1 MAESR
6 DKPTAAACNV
16 PVLRCSFAVVPA
28 ETAKQENLCE
38 PPREP
43 GSTKPA
49 NSSISMKFRYF
60 PLLALALA
68 GCSQNNKSETATT
81 ASDARFDAFKG
92 EFIEALWRQNPDY
105 ASSQGYHKYDSLLV
119 IPNTA
124 QRQND
129 DAFTRKYL
137 AALGT
142 FGLDSLSPN
151 NQIDL
156 RLLRNELRAE
166 RWYADTLKTWQW
178 NPAGY
183 NLGASV
189 GDLLNGRHFPLS
201 RRLRNIS
208 DKISHAA
215 DYYAA
220 AQANLSNPTREH
232 TELAIKQNA
241 GGLAVFGSAL
251 ADSVRKSGLSEA
263 EKKTLTDRIAATRAA
278 VQGYLD
284 FLKSDVLAKGR
295 FRSFRIGRELFD
307 QKFAYDIQSHFTAT
321 EIYQQALTHKAE
333 LLHDM
338 GRRAARLYPKYFPGQ
353 KAPADTLA
361 LITAVVNQLTLK
373 HAPRDGFVDA
383 VKRQIPT
390 LVAFVND
397 KKLLTQDPSKPLVV
411 RETPL
416 YMRGSGAGASVS
428 APGPYDKGANTYYNV
443 EPLPTEWT
451 PAQAESY
458 LREYNDYTLQ
468 ILNIHEAIPGHYTQL
483 VYANRS
489 PSLVKSIFGNG
500 AMIEGWAVYS
510 ERMMLESGYGNNSDE
525 MWLLW
530 DKWNLRVTLNTV
542 IDHAIQVDNMSEK
555 DVVALL
561 RRDGFQ
567 EEAEARGK
575 WLRATLSQV
584 QLSSYFTG
592 YTEIYA
598 LREELKKKEGKNFDL
613 KNFHEQFLSYGSA
626 PVKYIRE
633 LMLRPN
639 QAK

>member
-1 MAESR
+1 M
-6 DKPTAAACNV
+6 K
-16 PVLRCSFAVVPA
+16 LRY
-28 ETAKQENLCE
+28 L
-38 PPREP
+38 
-43 GSTKPA
+43 
-49 NSSISMKFRYF
+49 

-68 GCSQNNKSETATT
+68 DCSSADKTAAATGP
-81 ASDARFDAFKG
+81 DARFDTFKNQ
-92 EFIEALWRQNPDY
+92 FIEALWRQNPDY

-119 IPNTA
+119 IPNAA
-124 QRQND
+124 QRVSD
-129 DAFTRKYL
+129 DAFAKQTLAYL
-137 AALGT
+137 NT
-142 FGLDSLSPN
+142 FALDSLAPN

-178 NPAGY
+178 NPASY
-183 NLGASV
+183 NLGAAV
-189 GDLLNGRHFPLS
+189 GDLLNGRHFRLD

-215 DYYAA
+215 DFYATA
-220 AQANLSNPTREH
+220 KANISNPTKEH
-232 TELAIKQNA
+232 TELAMKQNA

-251 ADSVRKSGLSEA
+251 ADSVQKSGLSAA
-263 EKKTLTDRIAATRAA
+263 EKKTLTDRVAATRTA
-278 VQGYLD
+278 VQSYID
-284 FLKSDVLAKGR
+284 FLKNDVLPAGK
-295 FRSFRIGRELFD
+295 FRSFRIGKELFD
-307 QKFAYDIQSHFTAT
+307 TKFAYDIQSHFSAA
-321 EIYQQALTHKAE
+321 EIYQQALRHKAE

-338 GRRAARLYPKYFPGQ
+338 GHRAARLYPKYFPGQ

-390 LVAFVND
+390 LVAFVNEH
-397 KKLLTQDPSKPLVV
+397 KLLTQDPTKPLVV

-416 YMRGSGAGASVS
+416 YMRGSGAGASIS

-443 EPLPTEWT
+443 EPLPVEWT

-500 AMIEGWAVYS
+500 AMVEGWAVYT
-510 ERMMLESGYGNNSDE
+510 ERMMLESGYGNNSNE

-530 DKWNLRVTLNTV
+530 DKWNMRVTLNTI
-542 IDHAIQVDNMSEK
+542 IDHAIQVDNMSEN
-555 DVVALL
+555 DVVTML

-592 YTEIYA
+592 YSEIYA
-598 LREELKKKEGKNFDL
+598 LRQELKQKQGKEFNL
-613 KNFHEQFLSYGSA
+613 KAFHENFLSYGSA

-633 LMLRPN
+633 LLLRN
-639 QAK
+639 

>member
-1 MAESR
+1 M
-6 DKPTAAACNV
+6 N
-16 PVLRCSFAVVPA
+16 
-28 ETAKQENLCE
+28 
-38 PPREP
+38 
-43 GSTKPA
+43 
-49 NSSISMKFRYF
+49 FRYF
-60 PLLALALA
+60 PLLALSLA
-68 GCSQNNKSETATT
+68 GCSQADKSGTAATGP
-81 ASDARFDAFKG
+81 DARFDTFKAR
-92 EFIEALWRQNPDY
+92 FIEALWKQNPDY

-119 IPNTA
+119 IPDAA
-124 QRQND
+124 QRRRD
-129 DAFTRKYL
+129 DAFAQKYL

-142 FGLDSLSPN
+142 FALDSLAPN

-166 RWYADTLKTWQW
+166 RWYADTLRTWQW
-178 NPAGY
+178 NPASY

-189 GDLLNGRHFPLS
+189 GDLLNGRHFRLD

-215 DYYAA
+215 EYYAA
-220 AQANLSNPTREH
+220 AKANISKPTKEH

-241 GGLAVFGSAL
+241 GGLAVFGSTL
-251 ADSVRKSGLSEA
+251 ADSVQKSGLSEA
-263 EKKTLTDRIAATRAA
+263 EKKTLMERIATTRAA

-284 FLKSDVLAKGR
+284 FLQREVLPKGP
-295 FRSFRIGRELFD
+295 FHSFRIGKELFD
-307 QKFAYDIQSHFTAT
+307 QKFAYDIQSHFTAA
-321 EIYQQALTHKAE
+321 EIYQQALRHKAE

-338 GRRAARLYPKYFPGQ
+338 GHRAARLYPKYFPGQ

-361 LITAVVNQLTLK
+361 LITAVVSQLTLK
-373 HAPRDGFVDA
+373 HAPRDGFVDV

-397 KKLLTQDPSKPLVV
+397 HQLLTQDPTKPLVV
-411 RETPL
+411 RETPP
-416 YMRGSGAGASVS
+416 YMRGSGAGASIS

-443 EPLPTEWT
+443 EPLPAEWT

-510 ERMMLESGYGNNSDE
+510 ERMMLENGYGNNSDE

-530 DKWNLRVTLNTV
+530 DKWNMRVTLNTI
-542 IDHAIQVDNMSEK
+542 IDHAIQVDNMSES
-555 DVVALL
+555 DVVKML

-584 QLSSYFTG
+584 PLSSYFTG
-592 YTEIYA
+592 YSEIYA
-598 LREELKKKEGKNFDL
+598 LREELKQKEGNDFKL
-613 KNFHEQFLSYGSA
+613 KAFHESFLSYGSA

-633 LMLRPN
+633 LMLRR
-639 QAK
+639 

>member
-1 MAESR
+1 MKIRYLTLLAL
-6 DKPTAAACNV
+6 V
-16 PVLRCSFAVVPA
+16 GCSQA
-28 ETAKQENLCE
+28 
-38 PPREP
+38 
-43 GSTKPA
+43 TKPA
-49 NSSISMKFRYF
+49 A
-60 PLLALALA
+60 P
-68 GCSQNNKSETATT
+68 
-81 ASDARFDAFKG
+81 DARFDAFKNQ
-92 EFIEALWRQNPDY
+92 FIEALWRQNPDY
-105 ASSQGYHKYDSLLV
+105 ASSQGYHRYDSLLV
-119 IPNTA
+119 IPTAA
-124 QRQND
+124 QRQR
-129 DAFTRKYL
+129 DAAFSQQYL

-142 FGLDSLSPN
+142 FGPDSLSPN

-156 RLLRNELRAE
+156 RLLRNELRAS
-166 RWYADTLKTWQW
+166 RWYADTLRPWQW
-178 NPAGY
+178 NPAAY

-189 GDLLNGRHFPLS
+189 GDLLAGRHFPLS

-220 AQANLSNPTREH
+220 ARANISNPTREH
-232 TELAIKQNA
+232 TELAIKQNM
-241 GGLAVFGSAL
+241 GGLTVFGSAL
-251 ADSVRKSGLSEA
+251 ADSVQKSGLSAA
-263 EKKTLTDRIAATRAA
+263 EKKTLTERIVATRAA

-284 FLKSDVLAKGR
+284 FLKADVLPAGR
-295 FRSFRIGRELFD
+295 FRSFRIGKTLFE
-307 QKFAYDIQSHFTAT
+307 QKFAYDIQSRFTAA
-321 EIYQQALTHKAE
+321 EIYQQALAHKTE
-333 LLHDM
+333 LLRDM
-338 GRRAARLYPKYFPGQ
+338 GRRAARLFPKYCAGQ

-373 HAPRDGFVDA
+373 HAPRDGFVEA

-397 KKLLTQDPSKPLVV
+397 KQLLAQDPGKPLVV

-416 YMRGSGAGASVS
+416 YMRGSGAGASIS
-428 APGPYDKGANTYYNV
+428 APGPYDKTANTYYNV
-443 EPLPTEWT
+443 EPLPAEWT
-451 PAQAESY
+451 AAQAESY

-500 AMIEGWAVYS
+500 AMVEGWAVYS

-530 DKWNLRVTLNTV
+530 NKWNLRATLNTI
-542 IDHAIQVDNMSEK
+542 IDHAIQVDNMSET
-555 DVVALL
+555 DAVNML

-598 LREELKKKEGKNFDL
+598 LREELKQQQGQKFDL
-613 KNFHEQFLSYGSA
+613 KKFHEQFLSYGSA

-633 LMLRPN
+633 LLLR
-639 QAK
+639 K

>member
-1 MAESR
+1 
-6 DKPTAAACNV
+6 
-16 PVLRCSFAVVPA
+16 
-28 ETAKQENLCE
+28 
-38 PPREP
+38 
-43 GSTKPA
+43 
-49 NSSISMKFRYF
+49 MKFRYL

-68 GCSQNNKSETATT
+68 SCSQADKAAPAPDT
-81 ASDARFDAFKG
+81 RFDAFKG
-92 EFIEALWRQNPDY
+92 QFIEALWKQNPDY
-105 ASSQGYHKYDSLLV
+105 ASSMGYHKYDSLLL
-119 IPNTA
+119 IPDAA
-124 QRQND
+124 QRQA
-129 DAFTRKYL
+129 DASFAQNNL
-137 AALGT
+137 AALGKFT
-142 FGLDSLSPN
+142 LDSLSPN

-166 RWYADTLKTWQW
+166 RWYADTLKSWQW
-178 NPAGY
+178 NPAHY
-183 NLGASV
+183 NLGAAV
-189 GDLLNGRHFPLS
+189 GELLNGRHFRLD

-215 DYYAA
+215 EFYAA
-220 AQANLSNPTREH
+220 AQATISNPTKEH
-232 TELAIKQNA
+232 IELAIKQNA

-251 ADSVRKSGLSEA
+251 ADSVRKSGLTEA
-263 EKKTLTDRIAATRAA
+263 EKMTLTTRVATARTA

-284 FLKSDVLAKGR
+284 FLKNNVLTKGP
-295 FRSFRIGRELFD
+295 FRPFRIGKELFE
-307 QKFAYDIQSHFTAT
+307 QKFTYDIQSRFTAA
-321 EIYQQALTHKAE
+321 EIYQQALQHKAE

-338 GRRAARLYPKYFPGQ
+338 GHRAARLYPKYFPGQ

-361 LITAVVNQLTLK
+361 LITAVINQLTLK

-390 LVAFVND
+390 LVAFVNEH
-397 KKLLTQDPSKPLVV
+397 KLLTQDPSKPLVV

-443 EPLPTEWT
+443 EPLPAEWT

-500 AMIEGWAVYS
+500 AMVEGWAVYS

-525 MWLLW
+525 MWLMW
-530 DKWNLRVTLNTV
+530 DKWNMRSTLNAV
-542 IDHAIQVDNMSEK
+542 IDHAIQAENMSEK

-561 RRDGFQ
+561 RREGFQ
-567 EEAEARGK
+567 EEAEAQGK

-592 YTEIYA
+592 YSEIYA
-598 LREELKKKEGKNFDL
+598 LRQELKQQEGQAFDL
-613 KNFHEQFLSYGSA
+613 KTFNEQFLSYGSA

-639 QAK
+639 QAGR

>member
-1 MAESR
+1 
-6 DKPTAAACNV
+6 
-16 PVLRCSFAVVPA
+16 
-28 ETAKQENLCE
+28 
-38 PPREP
+38 
-43 GSTKPA
+43 
-49 NSSISMKFRYF
+49 MKLRYF

-68 GCSQNNKSETATT
+68 GCSQDNKSEIVTT

-92 EFIEALWRQNPDY
+92 GFIEALWRQNPDY

-119 IPNTA
+119 IPNAA

-129 DAFTRKYL
+129 DAFTRKHL

-166 RWYADTLKTWQW
+166 RWYADTLQSWQW

-215 DYYAA
+215 DFYAA
-220 AQANLSNPTREH
+220 AKANISNPTKEH

-241 GGLAVFGSAL
+241 GGLAVFSSAL
-251 ADSVRKSGLSEA
+251 ADSVRKSGLTEA
-263 EKKTLTDRIAATRAA
+263 EKKTLTDRITATRAA
-278 VQGYLD
+278 VQGYMD
-284 FLKSDVLAKGR
+284 FLKSDVLPKGK
-295 FRSFRIGRELFD
+295 FRSFRIGRALFD
-307 QKFAYDIQSHFTAT
+307 QKFAYDIQSHFTAA

-451 PAQAESY
+451 AAQAESY

-530 DKWNLRVTLNTV
+530 DKWNMRVTLNTV
-542 IDHAIQVDNMSEK
+542 IDHAIQVDNMNEK

-592 YTEIYA
+592 YSEIYA
-598 LREELKKKEGKNFDL
+598 LREELKQKEGRNFDL
-613 KNFHEQFLSYGSA
+613 KNFHEQFLSFGSA

-633 LMLRPN
+633 LMLRP
-639 QAK
+639 AEKKG

>member
-1 MAESR
+1 MTFFR
-6 DKPTAAACNV
+6 FV
-16 PVLRCSFAVVPA
+16 
-28 ETAKQENLCE
+28 
-38 PPREP
+38 
-43 GSTKPA
+43 A
-49 NSSISMKFRYF
+49 NPFFPHPYMKFLYL
-60 PLLALALA
+60 PLLILALA
-68 GCSQNNKSETATT
+68 GCSQADKAATATT
-81 ASDARFDAFKG
+81 GPDARFDAFKNQ
-92 EFIEALWRQNPDY
+92 FIEALWRQNPGY
-105 ASSQGYHKYDSLLV
+105 ASGQGYHKYDSLLV
-119 IPNTA
+119 IPNAA
-124 QRQND
+124 QRQSD
-129 DAFTRKYL
+129 AAFTQKYL
-137 AALGT
+137 AALST

-156 RLLRNELRAE
+156 RLLRNELRAQ
-166 RWYADTLKTWQW
+166 RWYADTLRSWQW
-178 NPAGY
+178 DPSNY
-183 NLGASV
+183 NLGGAV
-189 GDLLNGRHFPLS
+189 GDLLNGRHYPLD

-215 DYYAA
+215 EFYAA
-220 AQANLSNPTREH
+220 ARANLSSPTREH
-232 TELAIKQNA
+232 TELAIRQNA

-251 ADSVRKSGLSEA
+251 ADSVRKSGLTEQ
-263 EKKTLTDRIAATRAA
+263 EKKTLTDHIATTRQA

-284 FLKSDVLAKGR
+284 FLKNEVLSVGKY
-295 FRSFRIGRELFD
+295 RSFRIGKNLFE
-307 QKFAYDIQSHFTAT
+307 QKFAYDIQSHFSAA
-321 EIYQQALTHKAE
+321 EVYQQALKHKAE

-338 GRRAARLYPKYFPGQ
+338 GHRAARLYPKYFPGQ

-361 LITAVVNQLTLK
+361 LIRSVVNQLTLK

-390 LVAFVND
+390 LVAFVNEH
-397 KKLLTQDPSKPLVV
+397 KLLTQDPSKPLVV

-443 EPLPTEWT
+443 EPLPAEWT

-500 AMIEGWAVYS
+500 AMIEGWAVYT
-510 ERMMLESGYGNNSDE
+510 ERMMLENGYGNNSDE

-530 DKWNLRVTLNTV
+530 DKWNMRVTLNTI

-555 DVVALL
+555 DAVAML
-561 RRDGFQ
+561 RLDGFQ

-592 YTEIYA
+592 YSEIYA
-598 LREELKKKEGKNFDL
+598 LREELKQKQDKEFDL
-613 KNFHEQFLSYGSA
+613 KAFHENFLSYGSA

-633 LMLRPN
+633 LLLR
-639 QAK
+639 K

>member
-1 MAESR
+1 MKLRYLSL
-6 DKPTAAACNV
+6 AA
-16 PVLRCSFAVVPA
+16 
-28 ETAKQENLCE
+28 
-38 PPREP
+38 
-43 GSTKPA
+43 
-49 NSSISMKFRYF
+49 
-60 PLLALALA
+60 LALALA
-68 GCSQNNKSETATT
+68 GCSQPDKTATT
-81 ASDARFDAFKG
+81 AGPDARFDAFKSQ
-92 EFIEALWRQNPDY
+92 FIEALWKQNPDF
-105 ASSQGYHKYDSLLV
+105 ATGAGYHRYDSLLL
-119 IPNTA
+119 IPNAA
-124 QRQND
+124 QRRAD
-129 DAFTRKYL
+129 DAFAQTNL
-137 AALGT
+137 VALGQ
-142 FGLDSLSPN
+142 FAPDSLSPN

-156 RLLRNELRAE
+156 RMLRNELRAS
-166 RWYADTLKTWQW
+166 RWYADTLRSWQW

-189 GDLLNGRHFPLS
+189 GDLLNGRHFPLD

-215 DYYAA
+215 EYYAA
-220 AQANLSNPTREH
+220 ARANISTPTREH
-232 TELAIKQNA
+232 TELGIKQNG
-241 GGLAVFGSAL
+241 GGLAVFGPAL
-251 ADSVRKSGLSEA
+251 ADSVRKSGLTEA
-263 EKKTLTDRIAATRAA
+263 EKKTLTARVAAARTA

-284 FLKSDVLAKGR
+284 FLKNDVLTKGR
-295 FRSFRIGRELFD
+295 FRPFRIGKALYE
-307 QKFAYDIQSHFTAT
+307 QKFAYDIQSRFTAA
-321 EIYQQALTHKAE
+321 EIYQQALKHKAD

-338 GRRAARLYPKYFPGQ
+338 GHRAARLFPKYLPGQ

-361 LITAVVNQLTLK
+361 LITAVINQLTLK

-390 LVAFVND
+390 LVAFVNEH
-397 KKLLTQDPSKPLVV
+397 KLLTQDPSQPLVV

-443 EPLPTEWT
+443 EPLPAEWT
-451 PAQAESY
+451 AAQAESY

-500 AMIEGWAVYS
+500 AMVEGWAVYA

-530 DKWNLRVTLNTV
+530 DKWNLRSTLNAV
-542 IDHAIQVDNMSEK
+542 IDHAIQVDNMPETE
-555 DVVALL
+555 VVGLL
-561 RRDGFQ
+561 RREGFQ

-598 LREELKKKEGKNFDL
+598 LRQELKQQQGKAFNL
-613 KNFHEQFLSYGSA
+613 KAFNEKFLSYGSA
-626 PVKYIRE
+626 PVKHIRE
-633 LMLRPN
+633 LMLRN
-639 QAK
+639 

>member
-1 MAESR
+1 M
-6 DKPTAAACNV
+6 K
-16 PVLRCSFAVVPA
+16 LRY
-28 ETAKQENLCE
+28 L
-38 PPREP
+38 
-43 GSTKPA
+43 
-49 NSSISMKFRYF
+49 

-68 GCSQNNKSETATT
+68 SCSQADKSGTAATT
-81 ASDARFDAFKG
+81 GADARFDAFKSQ
-92 EFIEALWRQNPDY
+92 FIEAFWKQNPDY

-119 IPNTA
+119 IPDAA
-124 QRQND
+124 QRQR
-129 DAFTRKYL
+129 DAAFAQQYL
-137 AALGT
+137 ATLGK
-142 FGLDSLSPN
+142 FALDSLSPN

-178 NPAGY
+178 NPANY

-189 GDLLNGRHFPLS
+189 GELLNGRHFPLD

-208 DKISHAA
+208 DKLAG
-215 DYYAA
+215 
-220 AQANLSNPTREH
+220 AQAFYQAARANISQPTYEH
-232 TELAIKQNA
+232 TQLAIKQNE
-241 GGLAVFGSAL
+241 GGLSVFGTL
-251 ADSVRKSGLSEA
+251 ADSVRRSGLPEA
-263 EKKTLTDRIAATRAA
+263 EKQALAQRIAGARTAID
-278 VQGYLD
+278 GYIG
-284 FLKSDVLAKGR
+284 FLRKNLPAHR
-295 FRSFRIGRELFD
+295 PEYRSFRIGKALFE
-307 QKFAYDIQSHFTAT
+307 QKFAYEIQSRFTAA
-321 EIYQQALTHKAE
+321 EIYQQALAHKAE

-338 GRRAARLYPKYFPGQ
+338 GHRAARLYPKYFPGQ

-361 LITAVVNQLTLK
+361 MIATVINQLTLK
-373 HAPRDGFVDA
+373 HAPREGFVDA

-390 LVAFVND
+390 LVSFVND
-397 KKLLTQDPSKPLVV
+397 HKLLTQDPTKPLVV

-443 EPLPTEWT
+443 EPLPADWT

-500 AMIEGWAVYS
+500 AMVEGWAVYA
-510 ERMMLESGYGNNSDE
+510 ERMMLENGYGNNSDE

-530 DKWNLRVTLNTV
+530 DKWNMRSTLNAV
-542 IDHAIQVDNMSEK
+542 IDHAIQVDNVSEK
-555 DVVALL
+555 DVVAML
-561 RRDGFQ
+561 RREGFQ
-567 EEAEARGK
+567 EKAEAEGK

-592 YTEIYA
+592 YSEIYA
-598 LREELKKKEGKNFDL
+598 LREELKKKEAQDFNL
-613 KNFHEQFLSYGSA
+613 KAFHENFLSYGSA

-633 LMLRPN
+633 LMLR
-639 QAK
+639 K

>member
-1 MAESR
+1 M
-6 DKPTAAACNV
+6 K
-16 PVLRCSFAVVPA
+16 LRY
-28 ETAKQENLCE
+28 L
-38 PPREP
+38 
-43 GSTKPA
+43 
-49 NSSISMKFRYF
+49 
-60 PLLALALA
+60 PLLALAA
-68 GCSQNNKSETATT
+68 ASCSQADKPETTGAAT
-81 ASDARFDAFKG
+81 AADARFDAFKG
-92 EFIEALWRQNPDY
+92 QFIEALWQHNPEAAMY
-105 ASSQGYHKYDSLLV
+105 AGYHKYDSLLV
-119 IPNTA
+119 IPDA
-124 QRQND
+124 ARRRQEA
-129 DAFTRKYL
+129 AFSQQYL
-137 AALGT
+137 AAMSR
-142 FGLDSLSPN
+142 FALDSLSPN

-156 RLLRNELRAE
+156 RLLRNELRAG
-166 RWYADTLKTWQW
+166 RWYADTLKNWQW
-178 NPAGY
+178 NPASY
-183 NLGASV
+183 NLGAAV
-189 GDLLNGRHFPLS
+189 GDLLNGRHFRLD

-208 DKISHAA
+208 DKLRNAPA
-215 DYYAA
+215 YYAA
-220 AQANLSNPTREH
+220 ARANINNPTREH
-232 TELAIKQNA
+232 TELAMKQNA

-251 ADSVRKSGLSEA
+251 ADSVRKSGLTEA
-263 EKKTLTDRIAATRAA
+263 EKKTLTDRIAGTRQA
-278 VQGYLD
+278 VQGYID
-284 FLKSDVLAKGR
+284 FLKNDVLPAGK
-295 FRSFRIGRELFD
+295 FRSFRIGKELYT
-307 QKFAYDIQSHFTAT
+307 QKFAYDIQAHFTAD
-321 EIYQQALTHKAE
+321 EIYAQALKHKAE

-338 GRRAARLYPKYFPGQ
+338 GRRAAKLYPKYFPGQ
-353 KAPADTLA
+353 KAPADSLA

-383 VKRQIPT
+383 VQRQIPT

-416 YMRGSGAGASVS
+416 YMRGSGAGASIS
-428 APGPYDKGANTYYNV
+428 APGPYDKGADTYYNV
-443 EPLPTEWT
+443 EPIPAEWT

-510 ERMMLESGYGNNSDE
+510 ERMMLENGYGNNSDE

-530 DKWNLRVTLNTV
+530 DKWNMRVTLNTV
-542 IDHAIQVDNMSEK
+542 IDHLIQVDNAQEN

-561 RRDGFQ
+561 RREGFQ

-598 LREELKKKEGKNFDL
+598 LREELKQKQGKSFDL
-613 KNFHEQFLSYGSA
+613 KAFHEQFLSYGSA

-633 LMLRPN
+633 LML
-639 QAK
+639 AE

>member
-1 MAESR
+1 M
-6 DKPTAAACNV
+6 K
-16 PVLRCSFAVVPA
+16 LRY
-28 ETAKQENLCE
+28 L
-38 PPREP
+38 
-43 GSTKPA
+43 
-49 NSSISMKFRYF
+49 
-60 PLLALALA
+60 PLLALTLA
-68 GCSQNNKSETATT
+68 GCSQADKSKTAATD
-81 ASDARFDAFKG
+81 SDARFDAFKG
-92 EFIEALWRQNPDY
+92 QFIEALWRQNPDY
-105 ASSQGYHKYDSLLV
+105 ASSQGYHRYDSLLV
-119 IPNTA
+119 IPNAA
-124 QRQND
+124 QRQSD

-142 FGLDSLSPN
+142 FGPDSLSPN

-189 GDLLNGRHFPLS
+189 GDLLAGRHFRLD

-215 DYYAA
+215 DFYAA
-220 AQANLSNPTREH
+220 AKANISNPTREH

-241 GGLAVFGSAL
+241 GGLTVFSSAL

-263 EKKTLTDRIAATRAA
+263 EKKTLTDRIMATRAA

-284 FLKSDVLAKGR
+284 FLKSDVLPKGK

-338 GRRAARLYPKYFPGQ
+338 GRRAARLYPKYFSGQ

-510 ERMMLESGYGNNSDE
+510 ERMMLENGYGNNSDE

-530 DKWNLRVTLNTV
+530 DKWNMRVTLNTV
-542 IDHAIQVDNMSEK
+542 IDHAIQVDNMSEN

-598 LREELKKKEGKNFDL
+598 LREELKRERGKEFDL

-639 QAK
+639 QSNQ

>member
-1 MAESR
+1 MTDVLNLS
-6 DKPTAAACNV
+6 KP
-16 PVLRCSFAVVPA
+16 
-28 ETAKQENLCE
+28 ET
-38 PPREP
+38 PP
-43 GSTKPA
+43 
-49 NSSISMKFRYF
+49 MKFRYL
-60 PLLALALA
+60 PILALALA
-68 GCSQNNKSETATT
+68 GCSQPDKTA
-81 ASDARFDAFKG
+81 AGPDARFDAFKG
-92 EFIEALWRQNPDY
+92 QFIEALWKQNPDY
-105 ASSQGYHKYDSLLV
+105 ASGMGYHKYDSLLL
-119 IPNTA
+119 IPNAA
-124 QRQND
+124 QRQAD
-129 DAFTRKYL
+129 DAFAQNSLT
-137 AALGT
+137 ALGRFT
-142 FGLDSLSPN
+142 PDSLSPN

-178 NPAGY
+178 NPASY
-183 NLGASV
+183 NLGAAV
-189 GDLLNGRHFPLS
+189 GELLNGRHFRLD

-215 DYYAA
+215 EFYAA
-220 AQANLSNPTREH
+220 ARANISTPTKEH
-232 TELAIKQNA
+232 TALGIRQNE
-241 GGLAVFGSAL
+241 GGLEVFGPAL
-251 ADSVRKSGLSEA
+251 ADSVRKSGLSAA
-263 EKKTLTDRIAATRAA
+263 EKQTLTARIAAARQAIE
-278 VQGYLD
+278 GYVS
-284 FLKSDVLAKGR
+284 FLRRNMPAGVPY
-295 FRSFRIGRELFD
+295 RSFRIGKALFE
-307 QKFAYDIQSHFTAT
+307 QKFAYDIQSRFTAA
-321 EIYQQALTHKAE
+321 EIYQQALKHKAE

-338 GRRAARLYPKYFPGQ
+338 GHRAARLYPKYFPGQ
-353 KAPADTLA
+353 KAPADSLA
-361 LITAVVNQLTLK
+361 LITAVINQLTLK
-373 HAPRDGFVDA
+373 HAPRDGFADA

-390 LVAFVND
+390 LVAFVNEH
-397 KKLLTQDPSKPLVV
+397 KLLTQDPSKPLVV

-443 EPLPTEWT
+443 EPLPAEWT

-500 AMIEGWAVYS
+500 AMVEGWAVYS

-525 MWLLW
+525 MWLMW
-530 DKWNLRVTLNTV
+530 DKWNMRSTLNAV
-542 IDHAIQVDNMSEK
+542 IDHAIQAENMSET

-561 RRDGFQ
+561 RREGFQ

-592 YTEIYA
+592 YSEIYA
-598 LREELKKKEGKNFDL
+598 LRQELKQQKGKGFNLKEFNEK
-613 KNFHEQFLSYGSA
+613 FLSYGSA

-639 QAK
+639 QADR

>member
-1 MAESR
+1 M
-6 DKPTAAACNV
+6 K
-16 PVLRCSFAVVPA
+16 LRY
-28 ETAKQENLCE
+28 L
-38 PPREP
+38 
-43 GSTKPA
+43 
-49 NSSISMKFRYF
+49 
-60 PLLALALA
+60 PLLALAA
-68 GCSQNNKSETATT
+68 TACSSPEKTVAP
-81 ASDARFDAFKG
+81 DARFDTYKNH
-92 EFIEALWRQNPDY
+92 FIEALWRQNPDY
-105 ASSQGYHKYDSLLV
+105 ASSQGYHRYDSLLL
-119 IPNTA
+119 IPNAA
-124 QRQND
+124 QRQA
-129 DAFTRKYL
+129 DAAFINQNL
-137 AALGT
+137 ALLSG
-142 FGLDSLSPN
+142 FGLDSLAPN

-156 RLLRNELRAE
+156 RMLRNELRAE
-166 RWYADTLKTWQW
+166 RWYADTLRSWQW
-178 NPAGY
+178 NPASY

-189 GDLLNGRHFPLS
+189 GDLLNGRHFPLD

-220 AQANLSNPTREH
+220 AQANISQPTKEH
-232 TELAIKQNA
+232 TELGIRQNL
-241 GGLAVFGSAL
+241 GGLDVFGAAL
-251 ADSVRKSGLSEA
+251 ADSVRKSGLTEA
-263 EKKTLTDRIAATRAA
+263 EKTTLTDRIAATRAA
-278 VQGYLD
+278 VLGYVG
-284 FLKSDVLAKGR
+284 FLQKQVLPAGG
-295 FRSFRIGRELFD
+295 FRSFRIGKTLFE
-307 QKFAYDIQSHFTAT
+307 QKFAYDIQSRFTAA
-321 EIYQQALTHKAE
+321 EIYREALKHKAD

-338 GRRAARLYPKYFPGQ
+338 GRRAARLFSKYFPGQ

-361 LITAVVNQLTLK
+361 LITTVINQLTLK
-373 HAPRDGFVDA
+373 HAPREGFVDA

-390 LVAFVND
+390 LVAFVNEH
-397 KKLLTQDPSKPLVV
+397 KLLTQDPSKPLVV

-443 EPLPTEWT
+443 EPLPADWT

-500 AMIEGWAVYS
+500 AMIEGWAVYA

-525 MWLLW
+525 IWLLW
-530 DKWNLRVTLNTV
+530 DKWNLRSTLNTI
-542 IDHAIQVDNMSEK
+542 IDHAIQVDNAAEK
-555 DVVALL
+555 DIVALL
-561 RRDGFQ
+561 MRDGFQ
-567 EEAEARGK
+567 QEAEARGK

-598 LREELKKKEGKNFDL
+598 LREELKRKEGQAFDL
-613 KNFHEQFLSYGSA
+613 KSFNEKFLSYGSA

-633 LMLRPN
+633 LMLAPATPA
-639 QAK
+639 QQ

>member
-1 MAESR
+1 
-6 DKPTAAACNV
+6 
-16 PVLRCSFAVVPA
+16 
-28 ETAKQENLCE
+28 
-38 PPREP
+38 
-43 GSTKPA
+43 
-49 NSSISMKFRYF
+49 MKFNYL
-60 PLLALALA
+60 PLLALAVVSCSPDAKSGADASA
-68 GCSQNNKSETATT
+68 GA
-81 ASDARFDAFKG
+81 DAWFDAFKG
-92 EFIEALWRQNPDY
+92 NFIEALWKQNPEY
-105 ASSQGYHKYDSLLV
+105 ASNQGYHKYDSLLV
-119 IPNTA
+119 IPNAA
-124 QRQND
+124 QRQR
-129 DAFTRKYL
+129 DAAFSQKYL
-137 AALGT
+137 AEMGT
-142 FGLDSLSPN
+142 FALDSLSPN

-156 RLLRNELRAE
+156 RLLRNELRAS
-166 RWYADTLKTWQW
+166 RWYADTLKNWQW
-178 NPAGY
+178 NPASY

-189 GDLLNGRHFPLS
+189 GDLLNGRYYPLD

-220 AQANLSNPTREH
+220 AKANLSTPTREH

-241 GGLAVFGSAL
+241 GGLAVFGAAL

-263 EKKTLTDRIAATRAA
+263 EKKTFADRVAATRAA
-278 VQGYLD
+278 VQGYMD
-284 FLKSDVLAKGR
+284 HLKSNVLPAGK
-295 FRSFRIGRELFD
+295 FRSFRIGKTFYD

-321 EIYQQALTHKAE
+321 EIYEQALQHKTE

-338 GRRAARLYPKYFPGQ
+338 GRRAARLYPKYFPEQ
-353 KAPADTLA
+353 AAPKDTLA
-361 LITAVVNQLTLK
+361 LITAVINQLTLK
-373 HAPRDGFVDA
+373 HAPREGFVDA

-428 APGPYDKGANTYYNV
+428 SPGPYDTGANTYYNV
-443 EPLPTEWT
+443 EPIPGEWT

-458 LREYNDYTLQ
+458 LREYNDFTLQ

-500 AMIEGWAVYS
+500 AMIEGWAVYA
-510 ERMMLESGYGNNSDE
+510 ERMMLENGYGNNSDE

-530 DKWNLRVTLNTV
+530 DKWNMRVTLNTV
-542 IDHAIQVDNMSEK
+542 IDHMIQVDNAKEN
-555 DVVALL
+555 DIVTLL

-598 LREELKKKEGKNFDL
+598 LREELKKNQGKDFDL
-613 KNFHEQFLSYGSA
+613 KTFHEKFLSYGSA

-633 LMLRPN
+633 LML
-639 QAK
+639 AK